1 MRSRAMIL
9 VLLAGTSWGQT
20 KLFLKATTSML
31 NAAPGSWSQ
40 KRLETSQGTT
50 KVALTMNSVTG
61 PITGQYFPDG
71 AVFAPGAVKQYWFS
85 PALSANVTI
94 SGPIT
99 PNLWGMES
107 SATCHAGFRYEVF
120 KWTRMAGGIVLS
132 LGKSADNGATE
143 WGTSASVRTGP
154 VLNPTA
160 TNFVAGDRIVVV
172 LFNDD
177 ANGQTQTNGCNWTLD
192 YGGPAG
198 ADGDSYF
205 QFSENISFA
214 ADSNNGRGFGSVQ

>member
-1 MRSRAMIL
+1 MRRLVMIVIML
-9 VLLAGTSWGQT
+9 VGTSAGQT

-31 NAAPGSWSQ
+31 NSAPSGWNQ

-50 KVALTMNSVTG
+50 KVALTMSSVAG

-71 AVFAPGAVKQYWFS
+71 AVFAPGSVKQYWFS

-107 SATCHAGFRYEVF
+107 SSTCHAGFRYEVF
-120 KWTRMAGGIVLS
+120 KWTRMAGGMVLS
-132 LGKSADNGATE
+132 LGKSTDNGATE
-143 WGTSASVRTGP
+143 WGTSAAARTGP
-154 VLNPTA
+154 VLNPSA
-160 TNFVAGDRIVVV
+160 TNFVSGDRVIVV

-177 ANGQTQTNGCNWTLD
+177 ANGQTQASGCNWTLD

-198 ADGDSYF
+198 VDGDSYF
-205 QFSENISFA
+205 QFSENMSFA
-214 ADSNNGRGFGSVQ
+214 ADSNNGRAVGIGQ